1 MRLPLSSLISAY
13 GLISV
18 FQTPGSFAVDSFVF
32 PNTDNDD
39 LHNGI
44 FTDDLIDNPN
54 TGGSQLDLQQA
65 GQIVPTLIAERLSI
79 AALVN
84 RQGIC
89 ADFIDCLIN
98 SFSH

>member
-18 FQTPGSFAVDSFVF
+18 FQTPGSLAVDSFVF
-32 PNTDNDD
+32 
-39 LHNGI
+39 
-44 FTDDLIDNPN
+44 
-54 TGGSQLDLQQA
+54 

>member
-18 FQTPGSFAVDSFVF
+18 FQTPGSLAVDSFVF
-32 PNTDNDD
+32 
-39 LHNGI
+39 
-44 FTDDLIDNPN
+44 PN